1 MQAKL
6 MDRHELSNVISQ
18 MLKIYWKQVWWIF
31 KFIKLEEIQNSK
43 F

>member
-6 MDRHELSNVISQ
+6 MDRRELSNVISQ